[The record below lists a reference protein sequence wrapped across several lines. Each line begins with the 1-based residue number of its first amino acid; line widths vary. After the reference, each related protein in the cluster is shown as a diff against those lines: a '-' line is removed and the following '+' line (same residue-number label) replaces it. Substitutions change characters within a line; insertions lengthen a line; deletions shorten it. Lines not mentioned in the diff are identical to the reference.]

1 MLNVQNM
8 AVIGATGICT
18 NTRQSS
24 HMIAYVHRAEGSA
37 NTCNDLRPGWGQTLL
52 LSCRKRITFVMSALL
67 FSALN
72 ICTVM
77 SCFMCLKV
85 VDAGQQQLSL
95 LGTAYKILK
104 RDVLASAAAVALRRA
119 VWVRQR
125 QQRCSSG
132 TWERCQATTI
142 FFLKHFSWVK
152 FTGQSFLK
160 TTGQF
165 NKKKIKPNL
174 YRNLCDK
181 KNKCKKREECGH

>member
-77 SCFMCLKV
+77 SCFMCWTAATFSLRNCLQDFKTRCPCLCLLRWPWG
-85 VDAGQQQLSL
+85 GQCE
-95 LGTAYKILK
+95 LGKGSRGAALVPEK
-104 RDVLASAAAVALRRA
+104 DVKLP
-119 VWVRQR
+119 QF
-125 QQRCSSG
+125 
-132 TWERCQATTI
+132 

-160 TTGQF
+160 TGQF

>member
-52 LSCRKRITFVMSALL
+52 LFCRKRITFVMSALL

-104 RDVLASAAAVALRRA
+104 RDVLASA
-119 VWVRQR
+119 
-125 QQRCSSG
+125 CCG
-132 TWERCQATTI
+132 
-142 FFLKHFSWVK
+142 
-152 FTGQSFLK
+152 G
-160 TTGQF
+160 
-165 NKKKIKPNL
+165 P
-174 YRNLCDK
+174 
-181 KNKCKKREECGH
+181 EEGSVS